1 MPFFAFKKINV
12 AENARKTPLILIFE
26 ITART
31 PFLHDDVQ
39 TVFPL
44 DGEISDIEF
53 AQPMRNLRKADK
65 AAVDIYVKTRIYSL
79 KDEIQLTLA
88 VMRKI
93 AAIMIRGVLYGNARR
108 IVRKRI
114 TDVRI
119 LKMIVTVILYAR
131 RHVHFFRQCL
141 QAKIVADI

>member
-1 MPFFAFKKINV
+1 MPFFAFKKVDV
-12 AENARKTPLILIFE
+12 AENTRKTPFILIFE

-44 DGEISDIEF
+44 DGEIGDIEF
-53 AQPMRNLRKADK
+53 AQPMRNL
-65 AAVDIYVKTRIYSL
+65 
-79 KDEIQLTLA
+79 LTLA

-141 QAKIVADI
+141 QAKIVAEI